1 MTTASFGEPIRRNED
16 ERLVTGQGSYTD
28 DVGPDAYALVM
39 VRSTE
44 AAARILS
51 VDVSDAIAFD
61 GVIAVWTYDD
71 LPRGIQEPL
80 PLLIPHPSLVA
91 PRTQDVLANGRVFH
105 VGQPIVAIVATD
117 RYIAED
123 AAERVVIEYEATPP
137 VVGIDAALGSTLVRE
152 DVRGNVAAEH
162 VEHVGDV
169 EAALASAPHV
179 VELDLDMERS
189 MGAAL
194 EGRAS
199 YAEWDRH
206 SRRLRVQNAT
216 QTPTS
221 VRFALA
227 NILELPDEQVEVA
240 AIDVGG
246 GFGTKVI
253 HPWPE
258 DILTAWAAITLDHP
272 VKYTEDR
279 AEHFVA
285 SSHERAQRHHAKVG
299 FDAAGRI
306 LALDVDF
313 VHDNGAFTHYGMI
326 APLITATQL
335 PGPYK
340 IPNYRVR
347 FRSVYTNTVQ
357 VTPYRGAARPHAV
370 FTMERT
376 IDRIAAQLGL
386 DRAEVRYRNFI
397 QPDEFPYD
405 LEMIFQDGRPAIYD
419 SGNYPGMLDKALDL
433 IDWQGFEA
441 RRADAA
447 AKGRRRGIGVACY
460 VEGTGLGPYEG
471 AHIRIETGGK
481 VQVSTGL
488 ASSGQGHLTSF
499 AQIVSDELGVPFA
512 DVEVVT
518 GDTRRFQYAV
528 GTFASRA
535 AVMSGNAIAD
545 AASKVKDKALRVAA
559 EALEANPEDL
569 EIVDGVVSVRGT
581 PARGIPLTQVAVLA
595 NPLRYSFSE
604 AARAAT
610 QFADGGRLDEPP
622 VKPGEEPGLEATGWY
637 SPVRATFASG
647 AHAVELEIAPDTAE
661 VEIVRYCVVH
671 DCGRMINP
679 MIVEGQIHGGVAQG
693 VGGALYERMAYD
705 EQGQL
710 QNASFMD
717 FLMPFCTEVP
727 DIETD
732 HLETPSPLN
741 PLGIKGA
748 GEAGVI
754 PVSAVIASAIEDA
767 EGFEVTRMPL
777 DPHDIHALRTTA
789 GSTSRP
795 TGKLVEDVVV
805 SVLNR

>member
-16 ERLVTGQGSYTD
+16 ERLVTGRGSYTD
-28 DVGPDAYALVM
+28 DVGLDAWALVM
-39 VRSTE
+39 VRSPYASATITSIDTSE
-44 AAARILS
+44 AEAL
-51 VDVSDAIAFD
+51 D

-71 LPRGIQEPL
+71 LPGRIQEPL
-80 PLLIPHPSLVA
+80 PLLIPHPSLIA
-91 PRTQDVLANGRVFH
+91 PRTQHVLANGRVHH
-105 VGQPIVAIVATD
+105 VGQAVVAVLATD
-117 RYIAED
+117 RYVGED
-123 AAERVVIEYEATPP
+123 AAERVVVDYEPLPA
-137 VVGIDAALGSTLVRE
+137 VVGIDGALGPIRVHD
-152 DVRGNVAAEH
+152 DVPDNIAAH
-162 VEHVGDV
+162 HTEHVGDV
-169 EAALASAPHV
+169 DAALAASPHT

-189 MGAAL
+189 MGSAL

-199 YAEWDRH
+199 YASWDRH
-206 SRRLRVQNAT
+206 GRRLRVHNAT

-227 NILELPDEQVEVA
+227 NILEMPDEQVDVV

-258 DILTAWAAITLDHP
+258 DILTAWAAVAHDHP

-285 SSHERAQRHHAKVG
+285 SSHERAQRHHVTVG
-299 FDAAGRI
+299 FDHDGRI
-306 LALDVDF
+306 LALDVSF

-340 IPNYRVR
+340 LPNYRVE
-347 FRSVYTNTVQ
+347 FRSMYTNTVQ

-376 IDRIAAQLGL
+376 IDRIARELGL
-386 DRAEVRYRNFI
+386 DRAEVRGRNFI

-405 LEMIFQDGRPAIYD
+405 LDMIFQDGRPAIYD
-419 SGNYPGMLDKALDL
+419 SGDYPGMLAKALEM
-433 IDWQGFEA
+433 IDWDGFEA
-441 RRADAA
+441 RRAAA
-447 AKGRRRGIGVACY
+447 AADGRRRGIGVACY

-471 AHIRIETGGK
+471 GHVRVETGGK

-499 AQIVSDELGVPFA
+499 AQIVADELGVPFA

-535 AVMSGNAIAD
+535 AVMSGNAVAD
-545 AASKVKDKALRVAA
+545 AARKVREKALDIAA
-559 EALEANPEDL
+559 DALEANPVDL
-569 EIVDGVVSVRGT
+569 EIVDGIVQVKGT
-581 PARGIPLTQVAVLA
+581 PARAIPLTQVAVLA

-610 QFADGGRLDEPP
+610 QFAGTASLDEPP

-637 SPVRATFASG
+637 SPVHATFASG
-647 AHAVELEIAPDTAE
+647 THAVELEIDPATSE
-661 VEIVRYCVVH
+661 VEIIRYCVVH

-679 MIVEGQIHGGVAQG
+679 LIVEGQIHGGVAQG

-705 EQGQL
+705 PDGNL

-717 FLMPFCTEVP
+717 FLMPFCTEIP
-727 DIETD
+727 EIETD
-732 HLETPSPLN
+732 HQETPSPLN

-754 PVSAVIASAIEDA
+754 PASAVIASAIEDA
-767 EGFEVTRMPL
+767 EGFEVTTMPL
-777 DPHDIHALRTTA
+777 DPHEIHALRK
-789 GSTSRP
+789 STGTLPRP
-795 TGKLVEDVVV
+795 TGALG
-805 SVLNR
+805 

>member
-1 MTTASFGEPIRRNED
+1 MTSASFGEPIRRNED

-28 DVGPDAYALVM
+28 DIGPDAWALVM
-39 VRSTE
+39 VRSPY
-44 AAARILS
+44 AKARIT
-51 VDVSDAIAFD
+51 AIDTSAAEQLD
-61 GVIAVWTYDD
+61 GVVAVWTHAD
-71 LPRGIQEPL
+71 LPGRLAEPL

-91 PRTQDVLANGRVFH
+91 PRTQDVLADGRVHH
-105 VGQPIVAIVATD
+105 VGQAVVAILATD
-117 RYIAED
+117 RYVGED
-123 AAERVVIEYEATPP
+123 AAELVVVDYEPETP
-137 VVGIDAALGSTLVRE
+137 VIGIDGALGPNLVHH
-152 DVRGNVAAEH
+152 DVADNVAAAH

-169 EAALASAPHV
+169 DAALASAPHV
-179 VELDLDMERS
+179 IELDLDMERS

-194 EGRAS
+194 EGRACH
-199 YAEWDRH
+199 AHWDRH
-206 SRRLRVQNAT
+206 GRRLRVQNAT

-227 NILELPDEQVEVA
+227 NILDLPDEQVDVV

-258 DILTAWAAITLDHP
+258 DILTAWAAITHGHD

-279 AEHFVA
+279 TEHFLA
-285 SSHERAQRHHAKVG
+285 SSHERAQRHHATVG
-299 FDAAGRI
+299 FDDDGRI
-306 LALDVDF
+306 LALDVSF

-340 IPNYRVR
+340 LPNYRVG
-347 FRSVYTNTVQ
+347 FRSVFTNTVQ
-357 VTPYRGAARPHAV
+357 VTPYRGAARPHGV

-376 IDRIAAQLGL
+376 VDRIAAHLGL
-386 DRAEVRYRNFI
+386 DRAEVRHRNFI

-405 LEMIFQDGRPAIYD
+405 LGMIFQDGRPAIYD
-419 SGNYPGMLDKALDL
+419 SGDYPQLLDKALAM
-433 IDWQGFEA
+433 IDWDGFEA
-441 RRADAA
+441 RRAEAA
-447 AKGRRRGIGVACY
+447 AAGRRRGIGVACY

-471 AHIRIETGGK
+471 GHVRVETGGK
-481 VQVSTGL
+481 IQVSTGL

-499 AQIVSDELGVPFA
+499 AQIVADELGVPFA

-518 GDTRRFQYAV
+518 GDTRRFAYAV

-535 AVMSGNAIAD
+535 AVMSGNAVAD
-545 AASKVKDKALRVAA
+545 AARKVKEKALAIAA
-559 EALEANPEDL
+559 EALEANPSDL
-569 EIVDGVVSVRGT
+569 EIIDGVVQVRGT
-581 PARGIPLTQVAVLA
+581 PARAIPLTQVAVLA

-610 QFADGGRLDEPP
+610 QFAGGGSLDEPP
-622 VKPGEEPGLEATGWY
+622 VKPGDEPGLEATGWY
-637 SPVRATFASG
+637 SPVHATFASG
-647 AHAVELEIAPDTAE
+647 VHAVELEIDPDTSE
-661 VEIVRYCVVH
+661 VEILRYCVVH

-693 VGGALYERMAYD
+693 VAGALYERMAYD
-705 EQGQL
+705 ADGNL
-710 QNASFMD
+710 NNASFMD
-717 FLMPFCTEVP
+717 FLMPYCTEVP
-727 DIETD
+727 TIETD

-754 PVSAVIASAIEDA
+754 PASAVIASAIEDA
-767 EGFEVTRMPL
+767 EGFEVNRMPL
-777 DPHDIHALRTTA
+777 DPHEIHAMRQAADTFR
-789 GSTSRP
+789 RP
-795 TGKLVEDVVV
+795 TGALADPTTT
-805 SVLNR
+805 

>member
-1 MTTASFGEPIRRNED
+1 MTTASFGQPIRRNED

-28 DVGPDAYALVM
+28 DVGLDAWALVM
-39 VRSTE
+39 VRSPYARAVITSIDTSE
-44 AAARILS
+44 AEAL
-51 VDVSDAIAFD
+51 D
-61 GVIAVWTYDD
+61 GVVAVLTHDD
-71 LPRGIQEPL
+71 LPGRLREPL

-91 PRTQDVLANGRVFH
+91 PRTSDVLAKGRVHH
-105 VGQPIVAIVATD
+105 VGQPVVAIIATD
-117 RYIAED
+117 RYVGED
-123 AAERVVIEYEATPP
+123 AAELVVVDYEPLPP
-137 VVGIDAALGSTLVRE
+137 VIGIDAALGSVSVHD
-152 DVRGNVAAEH
+152 DVADNVAAHH

-169 EAALASAPHV
+169 DAALAAAPHV
-179 VELDLDMERS
+179 LELHLDMERS

-199 YAEWDRH
+199 YAHWDRH
-206 SRRLRVQNAT
+206 GRRLRVQNAT

-227 NILELPDEQVEVA
+227 NILEMPDEQVDVV

-258 DILTAWAAITLDHP
+258 DILTAWAAIAHDHP

-279 AEHFVA
+279 SEHFVA
-285 SSHERAQRHHAKVG
+285 SSHERAQRHHATVG
-299 FDAAGRI
+299 FDDEGRI

-340 IPNYRVR
+340 LPNYRVE

-376 IDRIAAQLGL
+376 IDRIAGHLGL
-386 DRAEVRYRNFI
+386 DRAVVRQRNFI

-405 LEMIFQDGRPAIYD
+405 LGMIFQDGRPAIYD
-419 SGNYPGMLDKALDL
+419 SGDYPQMLDKALDL
-433 IDWQGFEA
+433 IDWPGFEA
-441 RRADAA
+441 RRAEAA
-447 AKGRRRGIGVACY
+447 ARGRRRGIGVACY

-471 AHIRIETGGK
+471 GHVRVETGGK

-499 AQIVSDELGVPFA
+499 AQIVADELGVPFE

-518 GDTRRFQYAV
+518 GDTRRFPYAV

-535 AVMSGNAIAD
+535 AVMSGNAVAD
-545 AASKVKDKALRVAA
+545 AARKVKEKALLVAA
-559 EALEANPEDL
+559 DALEANPDDL
-569 EIVDGVVSVRGT
+569 EIADGVVAVKGT
-581 PARGIPLTQVAVLA
+581 PARAIPLTQVAVLA

-610 QFADGGRLDEPP
+610 QFAGTASQDEPP
-622 VKPGEEPGLEATGWY
+622 VRPGEEPGLEATGWY
-637 SPVRATFASG
+637 SPVHATFASG
-647 AHAVELEIAPDTAE
+647 THAVELEVDPDTSE
-661 VEIVRYCVVH
+661 VEIIRYCVVH

-679 MIVEGQIHGGVAQG
+679 LIVEGQIHGGVAQG
-693 VGGALYERMAYD
+693 VGGALYERMVYD
-705 EQGQL
+705 ADGNL

-717 FLMPFCTEVP
+717 FLMPFCTEIP
-727 DIETD
+727 TIETD

-754 PVSAVIASAIEDA
+754 PASAVIASAIEDA

-777 DPHDIHALRTTA
+777 DPHEIHALREAA
-789 GSTSRP
+789 GTLARP
-795 TGKLVEDVVV
+795 TGPLG
-805 SVLNR
+805 